1 LFLIIISLNSFNTN
15 VDLIVSA
22 IELFQRLNLTSNL
35 ECCVDHKIIT
45 SLNDFKQL
53 FSYFFRR
60 GSAAERFF
68 LNKNDFM
75 RVIEATESIDKKVS
89 LILCFLKRLSFK

>member
-1 LFLIIISLNSFNTN
+1 MIQFTFSINSFNTN

-22 IELFQRLNLTSNL
+22 IELFQSLNLTSNL

-53 FSYFFRR
+53 FLYYFRR

-68 LNKNDFM
+68 LNQNDFM
-75 RVIEATESIDKKVS
+75 HVIEATESIDKKVS
-89 LILCFLKRLSFK
+89 FFLNFKLINL